1 MSAVSWVKDD
11 GFQKFK
17 IMTFGL
23 DRMMENDEKQ
33 NYFLLVL
40 YDFEKL
46 ARYLLSMN
54 RNFLLFAGKCRDD
67 QF

>member
-1 MSAVSWVKDD
+1 MSAVSWVKDY

-17 IMTFGL
+17 IMAFRL
-23 DRMMENDEKQ
+23 DLMMENDEKQ

-46 ARYLLSMN
+46 AN
-54 RNFLLFAGKCRDD
+54 
-67 QF
+67 